1 MFKLPAKKLFKCYL
15 ILFGLL
21 FDQLLSKLC
30 ELFGPQKQESKS
42 NYIIFS
48 IFVIISVFI
57 YELINVEVP
66 NI

>member
-1 MFKLPAKKLFKCYL
+1 M

-21 FDQLLSKLC
+21 FDQLLSKLR